1 MGCRVSLFKKRPDMV
16 CCLQRLDEVEALL
29 QKMCEKYTRQEES
42 LDKSFRVSR
51 NKMQRLHILRRK
63 KVTQHYVNACHARM
77 NNIYSKRMALEQL
90 NLNQTQLEAM
100 RAASNAF
107 SKFSKNNSIE
117 KIEEL
122 QSNMESMF
130 DDVMEID
137 TILSEPLLQFDDSEL
152 LKEMSSFEEVAQV
165 APTSP
170 RRYLSLDD
178 EREPLIVS
186 LKLQETPVAVQ

>member
-1 MGCRVSLFKKRPDMV
+1 
-16 CCLQRLDEVEALL
+16 VEALL

-42 LDKSFRVSR
+42 LDKSFRLSR
-51 NKMQRLHILRRK
+51 NNQQHLQLTRRK
-63 KVTQHYVNACHARM
+63 KMIQHYVNACHARM

-170 RRYLSLDD
+170 RRYPSSLPDD

-186 LKLQETPVAVQ
+186 LKLQETLVAVQ